1 MAGVNLSQSMTAPEG
16 RLKKSASMSF
26 GFPISIV
33 LFVLT
38 LLGWGGLRW
47 YMSSL
52 DGKIARL
59 DVEIAANSAEFH
71 SERVERVENF
81 DDRLSL
87 LNVDPA
93 ESIDPESIFLK
104 LESVMVPQVV
114 LTEYEY
120 NGGEKQ
126 VTVSGKTDNFRYVAE
141 QIISLKSDPMFSQ
154 VVVSAISRDK
164 DGKITFTLVSQFLN

>member
-1 MAGVNLSQSMTAPEG
+1 MAGVNLSQSMTAPDG
-16 RLKKSASMSF
+16 GSKKRASMSF

-33 LFVLT
+33 LLVLT

-59 DVEIAANSAEFH
+59 DTEIAANSAEFQ
-71 SERVERVENF
+71 SERVARVEDF
-81 DDRLSL
+81 DARLSL

-93 ESIDPESIFLK
+93 ESIDPGSIFAK

-120 NGGEKQ
+120 DGEEKK
-126 VTVSGKTDNFRYVAE
+126 VSVSGKTDNFRYVAE

-154 VVVSAISRDK
+154 VEVSAVSRDK
-164 DGKITFTLVSQFLN
+164 DGKIKFTLVSQFLN

>member
-1 MAGVNLSQSMTAPEG
+1 
-16 RLKKSASMSF
+16 
-26 GFPISIV
+26 
-33 LFVLT
+33 
-38 LLGWGGLRW
+38 
-47 YMSSL
+47 
-52 DGKIARL
+52 
-59 DVEIAANSAEFH
+59 
-71 SERVERVENF
+71 
-81 DDRLSL
+81 
-87 LNVDPA
+87 
-93 ESIDPESIFLK
+93 
-104 LESVMVPQVV
+104 MVPQVV